1 MAAHNATNHGYT
13 TQVMTTDWWQ
23 VITDLQRA
31 GIPMTAVERV
41 MDSQLTDKMLVHYRA
56 GTEPQH
62 WRGELL
68 LTYWCQIMH
77 RAREDRPMRAQV
89 KGRYRA
95 IGKGV
100 RPSHEALQPGYSGP
114 LLAQAMARLPV
125 EPRGTAPIEVAA
137 PAQTAPTPERRKP
150 GPKPGSKRRAA
161 ETV

>member
-1 MAAHNATNHGYT
+1 
-13 TQVMTTDWWQ
+13 MTTDWWQ

-114 LLAQAMARLPV
+114 LLNRAQAIAQQMPKDEQPA
-125 EPRGTAPIEVAA
+125 TTSA
-137 PAQTAPTPERRKP
+137 PAPDATEVQVDQPARKKP